1 MMALFQLVQF
11 AAYMTPLNWIED
23 LLFSVFPVV
32 YWFLGGCMILISV
45 LDKFVFAFHP
55 LEKNIF
61 LDQDTYSKETK
72 MTKLVKAAKETV

>member
-1 MMALFQLVQF
+1 
-11 AAYMTPLNWIED
+11 
-23 LLFSVFPVV
+23 
-32 YWFLGGCMILISV
+32 MILISV